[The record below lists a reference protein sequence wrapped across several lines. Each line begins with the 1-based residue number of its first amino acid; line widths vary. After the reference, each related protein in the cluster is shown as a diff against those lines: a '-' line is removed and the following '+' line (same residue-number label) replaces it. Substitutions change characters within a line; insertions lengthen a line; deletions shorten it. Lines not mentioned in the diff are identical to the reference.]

1 VPMNVVHQ
9 STYYTL
15 YQSVKERCF
24 YVDFGQK
31 LVRMSLCQL
40 LSLRHKVL
48 SISIEDHFDGD
59 LNKHGFEVLMLCN
72 KEHLFVLNTLEILD
86 LKHLVAQGFVA
97 MGLSEE
103 REAITA

>member
-1 VPMNVVHQ
+1 MNVVYQ

-31 LVRMSLCQL
+31 MVRMSLCQL
-40 LSLRHKVL
+40 LSLRYKVL

-59 LNKHGFEVLMLCN
+59 LNRHGFEVLMLCN
-72 KEHLFVLNTLEILD
+72 KEHLFVLNTFEVLD
-86 LKHLVAQGFVA
+86 LKQLVNHSFVA
-97 MGLSEE
+97 LGLSEE
-103 REAITA
+103 RETVTV

>member
-1 VPMNVVHQ
+1 MGMNVVYQ

-31 LVRMSLCQL
+31 MVRMSLCQL
-40 LSLRHKVL
+40 LSLRYKVL

-59 LNKHGFEVLMLCN
+59 LNRHGFEVLMLCN
-72 KEHLFVLNTLEILD
+72 KELLFVLNTFEVLD
-86 LKHLVAQGFVA
+86 LKQLVNHSFVA
-97 MGLSEE
+97 LGLSEE
-103 REAITA
+103 RET

>member
-1 VPMNVVHQ
+1 MNVVYQ

-31 LVRMSLCQL
+31 MVRMSLCQL
-40 LSLRHKVL
+40 LSLRYKVL

-59 LNKHGFEVLMLCN
+59 LNRHGFEVLMLCN
-72 KEHLFVLNTLEILD
+72 KEHLFVLNTLEVLD
-86 LKHLVAQGFVA
+86 LKQLVDHSFVA
-97 MGLSEE
+97 LGLSEE
-103 REAITA
+103 RETASI